1 MTNASRRQAE
11 EKAELLAER
20 VSVFE
25 NAIGALWLAFIMGAI
40 SFEDAEY
47 IDRELKAAARVP
59 LLPDWARFTSETQ
72 H

>member
-47 IDRELKAAARVP
+47 IDAN
-59 LLPDWARFTSETQ
+59 
-72 H
+72 